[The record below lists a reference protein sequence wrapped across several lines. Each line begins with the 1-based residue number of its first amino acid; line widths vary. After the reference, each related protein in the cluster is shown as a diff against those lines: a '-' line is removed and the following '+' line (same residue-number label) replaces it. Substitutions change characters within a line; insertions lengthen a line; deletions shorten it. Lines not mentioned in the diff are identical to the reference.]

1 MHSIFLYNIEYNIL
15 LNVHGLKYIMKRSY
29 GENKR
34 ENFFSREVEIWLW
47 LIISPNGSF
56 EVRTMKYNIESYLTS
71 RFQARLALQY
81 ECSLKENAALKY
93 ITGILGRIMPS
104 WKENIM

>member
-1 MHSIFLYNIEYNIL
+1 M
-15 LNVHGLKYIMKRSY
+15 NVHGLKYIMKRSY

-34 ENFFSREVEIWLW
+34 EIFFSREAEIWLW

-56 EVRTMKYNIESYLTS
+56 EVTTMKYNIESYLTS

-81 ECSLKENAALKY
+81 EFSLKENAALKY
-93 ITGILGRIMPS
+93 IIGILRRTMPP
-104 WKENIM
+104 WNQ